1 MSNKRIIIEAQRV
14 YTPFEELQNA
24 VVELEGSRILRVGN
38 AEGLPSGT
46 PVKLKCYALG
56 PGFIDVQVNGAGGVD
71 AARVEDNGLNSISTL
86 LARFGVTGFLP
97 TVITALEPDLM
108 QSLDMLSAAMDRP
121 VQGAQ
126 PLGIHLEGPF
136 LNPVKKGAHPLN
148 AIRLPSVDF
157 FKKLHHAARGRIV
170 YLTLAPEL
178 PGGLDL
184 ITQAREKMGIPILS
198 MGHSDA
204 TYQQA
209 VDGMHAG
216 CRFAT
221 HTFNA
226 MHEFHQREPG
236 LLALILNE
244 PAMRASIIADG
255 IHVHPALV
263 KLFLKTKSA
272 SRAVLTTDSI
282 SAAGM
287 PEGVHRL
294 GTMTVEVKDGICRNS
309 EGTLAGSTLTMD
321 RAARNAQEWSGMSWS
336 EIFQMSSY
344 NPADALGAGGR
355 KGTISAGAD
364 ADLVLMNEHMEVE
377 RTVVAGRIV
386 YEKAPRAK

>member
-1 MSNKRIIIEAQRV
+1 MSNQRMIIEAQKV

-24 VVELEGSRILRVGN
+24 AVELQGARILRVGN
-38 AEGLPSGT
+38 AEGPST
-46 PVKLKCYALG
+46 APLKLKCHALG
-56 PGFIDVQVNGAGGVD
+56 PGFVDVQVNGAGGID
-71 AARVEDNGLNSISTL
+71 AAQVGDKGLDSISST

-97 TVITALEPDLM
+97 TVITAPESDLL
-108 QSLDMLSAAMDRP
+108 QSLNALSAAMERP
-121 VQGAQ
+121 LPGAQ
-126 PLGIHLEGPF
+126 AVGIHLEGPF
-136 LNPVKKGAHPLN
+136 LNPAKRGAHPLN
-148 AIRLPSVDF
+148 AIRLPNLDL
-157 FKKLHHAARGRIV
+157 FKKLQHAARGRIV

-178 PGGLDL
+178 PGSLEL
-184 ITQAREKMGIPILS
+184 IVHAREKLGLPVLS

-244 PAMRASIIADG
+244 PGMRASIIADG
-255 IHVHPALV
+255 IHVHPSLV
-263 KLFLKTKSA
+263 RLFLKTKSA

-287 PEGVHRL
+287 PDGVHRL
-294 GTMTVEVKDGICRNS
+294 GAMTIEVKDGVCRNQ
-309 EGTLAGSTLTMD
+309 EGTLSGSTLTMD
-321 RAARNAQEWSGMSWS
+321 RAARNAHQWSGMTWP

-364 ADLVLMNEHMEVE
+364 ADLVLMNERMEVE
-377 RTVVAGRIV
+377 CTVVAGRIV
-386 YEKAPRAK
+386 YEKSSRVK